1 MTADRDLFWKL
12 IEPEH
17 PRARAYCRKLMQNR
31 EDGDDLYQDVL
42 VTALTRFGDLR
53 EHGAFRSWLYRIIVN
68 SFKNRVRRPWWKRAV
83 SLSDEIAADLVTDS
97 PESAHAAR
105 RLLTVAFHAV
115 SPQEQA
121 LLTLF
126 ELEGWSVAEL
136 AQLTGKKEGAVKV
149 GLSRTRRRMRQAIAH
164 HWARAERRR
173 RHTSAESEETVCVA
187 PKPGLD

>member
-17 PRARAYCRKLMQNR
+17 PRARAYCRRLMQNR

-53 EHGAFRSWLYRIIVN
+53 EHGALRAWLYRIIIN

-83 SLSDEIAADLVTDS
+83 SLTDEIAAMLVS
-97 PESAHAAR
+97 AGPESAHAAR
-105 RLLTVAFHAV
+105 RLLTVAFQAV
-115 SPQEQA
+115 SSQEQA

-126 ELEGWSVAEL
+126 ELEGWSVADL
-136 AQLTGKKEGAVKV
+136 ARLTGKKEGAVKV
-149 GLSRTRRRMRQAIAH
+149 GLSRTRRKMRQAIVH
-164 HWARAERRR
+164 YRTEAERRL